1 MIEFYNFWYIFGLI
15 MQKIIRNEF
24 PKRIGAAEIS
34 AILRR
39 KIFDGGL
46 GYHER
51 LPAERLLAT
60 SYGVARGTVREAF
73 NQLANDGLVEI
84 RPGSG
89 TYVLVNTFNSA
100 NPVIENANPLEL
112 IDTRFALEPHICRLA
127 VLHARPADLDR
138 ADELLAKMDNC
149 INDLEGFSVADTA
162 FHTLLAKTTGNQLLI
177 WIVEQING
185 VRNQEQWARMRRMT
199 LTKKTITQYNLH
211 HRQIIDAIR
220 AREPEQAATI
230 MQDHLGSARLS
241 LTRVAST

>member
-1 MIEFYNFWYIFGLI
+1 MI
-15 MQKIIRNEF
+15 KNEF
-24 PKRIGAAEIS
+24 SRRIGAAEI
-34 AILRR
+34 AGILRR
-39 KIFDGGL
+39 EISSGTL

-51 LPAERLLAT
+51 LPAERVLAA

-73 NQLANDGLVEI
+73 NQLADDGLVEV

-89 TYVLVNTFNSA
+89 TYVLVNTFDTA
-100 NPVIENANPLEL
+100 NAVIENANPLEL

-127 VLHARPADLDR
+127 VLYARPAELDR
-138 ADELLAKMDNC
+138 ADKLLAQMDNC
-149 INDLEGFSVADTA
+149 VNDLERFSAADTA

-185 VRNQEQWARMRRMT
+185 VRNQKQWAQMRRMT
-199 LTKKTITQYNLH
+199 LTKKTISQYNLH
-211 HRQIIDAIR
+211 HRQIINAIR

>member
-1 MIEFYNFWYIFGLI
+1 
-15 MQKIIRNEF
+15 MQNIIRNEF
-24 PKRIGAAEIS
+24 PKRIGAAEIA

-51 LPAERLLAT
+51 LPAERALSAT
-60 SYGVARGTVREAF
+60 YGVARGTVREAF

-84 RPGSG
+84 RRGSG
-89 TYVLVNTFNSA
+89 TYVLVDSFDPANS
-100 NPVIENANPLEL
+100 VIENTNPLEL

-127 VLHARPADLDR
+127 VLYARPEELDR
-138 ADELLAKMDNC
+138 ADELLAQMDNC
-149 INDLEGFSVADTA
+149 INDIEGFSAADTA

-177 WIVEQING
+177 WIVERING

-199 LTKKTITQYNLH
+199 LTEKTISQYNLH

-220 AREPEQAATI
+220 AREPEQAATA

>member
-1 MIEFYNFWYIFGLI
+1 
-15 MQKIIRNEF
+15 MQQIIKTNSLERV
-24 PKRIGAAEIS
+24 GAAEI
-34 AILRR
+34 AGILRR
-39 KIFDGGL
+39 EISSGTL

-51 LPAERLLAT
+51 LPAERVLAAKH
-60 SYGVARGTVREAF
+60 GVARGTVREAF
-73 NQLANDGLVEI
+73 NQLADDGLVEI
-84 RPGSG
+84 RPSSG

-199 LTKKTITQYNLH
+199 LTEKTISQYNLH

-220 AREPEQAATI
+220 AREPEQAATA
-230 MQDHLGSARLS
+230 MQDHLESARLS

>member
-1 MIEFYNFWYIFGLI
+1 MKTNLLA
-15 MQKIIRNEF
+15 RV
-24 PKRIGAAEIS
+24 GAAEI
-34 AILRR
+34 AGILRR
-39 KIFDGGL
+39 EISSGTL

-51 LPAERLLAT
+51 LPAERVLAA

-73 NQLANDGLVEI
+73 NQLADDGLVEI
-84 RPGSG
+84 RPSSG

-100 NPVIENANPLEL
+100 NSVIENANPLEL

-127 VLHARPADLDR
+127 VLHARPAELDR
-138 ADELLAKMDNC
+138 ADKLLAQMDNC
-149 INDLEGFSVADTA
+149 VNDLEGFSAADTA

-185 VRNQEQWARMRRMT
+185 VRNQKQWAQMRRMT
-199 LTKKTITQYNLH
+199 LTEKTISQYNLH

-220 AREPEQAATI
+220 AREPEQAATA
-230 MQDHLGSARLS
+230 MQDHLESARLS

>member
-1 MIEFYNFWYIFGLI
+1 MLLPNKQMKTNSSE
-15 MQKIIRNEF
+15 RV
-24 PKRIGAAEIS
+24 GAAEI
-34 AILRR
+34 AGILRR
-39 KIFDGGL
+39 EISSGTL

-51 LPAERLLAT
+51 LPAERVLAA

-73 NQLANDGLVEI
+73 NQLADDGLVEI
-84 RPGSG
+84 RPSSG

-138 ADELLAKMDNC
+138 ANELLTKMDNC
-149 INDLEGFSVADTA
+149 VDDLEGFSVADTA

-199 LTKKTITQYNLH
+199 LTKKTISQYNLH

-220 AREPEQAATI
+220 AREPERAATA
-230 MQDHLGSARLS
+230 MQDHLESARLS